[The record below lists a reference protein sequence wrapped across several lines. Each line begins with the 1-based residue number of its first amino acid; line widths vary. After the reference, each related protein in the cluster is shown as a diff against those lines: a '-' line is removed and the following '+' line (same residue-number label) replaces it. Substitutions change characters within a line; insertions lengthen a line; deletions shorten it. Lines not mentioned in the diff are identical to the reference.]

1 MPKQE
6 RGLGRGL
13 DALFAGAM
21 EDGDN
26 SRVVEIDIK
35 DIVARADQPRRKF
48 DEEPLQELAESL
60 KEHGVLQPLLVRK
73 HGKRYEIVAGE
84 RRWRAAE
91 LAGIDRIPV
100 LIKEIDDI
108 EAAEISLI
116 ENLQREDLS
125 LTEEARAFRQMIERY
140 GYTQELL
147 AKKLGKS
154 RTHVTNTM
162 RIMNLPDGILAMID
176 EGKIS
181 AGHARALLSL
191 GNAEQQLAVAGEI
204 VEKGLSVRAV
214 EEKARQKKGNSR
226 LVKTVEVF
234 DIPGATKLDRS
245 QQRSPEIAELE
256 EKMQERWGTRV
267 DIKPSNQGGRI
278 MIAYYNDEDL
288 NRILELLG
296 LV

>member
-26 SRVVEIDIK
+26 NRVIEVDIK
-35 DIVARADQPRRKF
+35 DIVAKSDQPRRKF
-48 DEEPLQELAESL
+48 EQESLQELADSL

-91 LAGIDRIPV
+91 MIGIEKVPV
-100 LIKEIDDI
+100 LVKEIDDI

-125 LTEEARAFRQMIERY
+125 LIEEARAYRHMIERY

-147 AKKLGKS
+147 SKKLGKS

-162 RIMNLPDGILAMID
+162 RIMNLPEEVLAMID
-176 EGKIS
+176 AGKVS
-181 AGHARALLSL
+181 AGHARALLSM
-191 GNAEQQLAVAGEI
+191 GSADQQIAVAKQI
-204 VEKGLSVRAV
+204 VEQGLSVRAV
-214 EEKARQKKGNSR
+214 EEKARQKKTGTR
-226 LVKTVEVF
+226 TVKKVEIF
-234 DIPGATKLDRS
+234 DLPDIDVSDLAKR
-245 QQRSPEIAELE
+245 RPEIIELE
-256 EKMQERWGTRV
+256 DRMQERWGTRV
-267 DIKPSNQGGRI
+267 DIKPAQQGGKI
-278 MIAYYNDEDL
+278 LISYYNDEDL
-288 NRILELLG
+288 NRIIELLG
-296 LV
+296 L